1 MRKDLIKAMR
11 LELGITQ
18 AEFARLAGINSFQ
31 QVSGLESGRRKV
43 SFGLLNKIASN
54 LAANGYL
61 VSLDVIVTVNNK
73 KFK

>member
-1 MRKDLIKAMR
+1 MKKDLIKSMR
-11 LELGITQ
+11 LELGMTQ

-43 SFGLLNKIASN
+43 GFGLLNKIVSN

-61 VSLDVIVTVNNK
+61 VSLDIIVTVNNK

>member
-1 MRKDLIKAMR
+1 MKKDLIKSMR
-11 LELGITQ
+11 LELGMTQ

-43 SFGLLNKIASN
+43 GFGLLNKIVSN
-54 LAANGYL
+54 LASNGYL
-61 VSLDVIVTVNNK
+61 VSLDIIVTVNNK

>member
-1 MRKDLIKAMR
+1 MKKDLIKSMR
-11 LELGITQ
+11 LELGMTQ

-43 SFGLLNKIASN
+43 GFGLLNKIVSN

-61 VSLDVIVTVNNK
+61 VSLDIIVSVNNK
-73 KFK
+73 RFK

>member
-1 MRKDLIKAMR
+1 MKKDLIKSMR
-11 LELGITQ
+11 LELGVTQ

-43 SFGLLNKIASN
+43 GFGLLNKIVSN

-61 VSLDVIVTVNNK
+61 VSLDIVVTVNNK

>member
-11 LELGITQ
+11 LELGVTQ

-43 SFGLLNKIASN
+43 GFGLLNKIASN